1 MYNDGM
7 ENNVIQLQY
16 NGKTITLIPTAHVSK
31 DSALKV
37 EEVIDE
43 IKPDSICIELDQDRY
58 NSLTEPDKYRNT
70 DVSKIIKEKKTVL
83 FLVNLV
89 LANYQKRL
97 ANQLGSSQSGNE
109 MLVGIQKAKEY
120 DATLVLADRNIQ
132 TTFKRVWA
140 NLNFKD
146 KVNLIGMV
154 IEAAFDDEE
163 VSEEE
168 LASLQQTDIL
178 NETLDEVAKEFPHIT
193 EPLVDER
200 DKYLAYKIK
209 NAPGNNIVAILG
221 AAHTINVPKYIQQDY
236 EIEEF
241 DKVPPKKTSSKI
253 TGWII
258 PVIIIV
264 LILLAFNID
273 PDTGIKQIKTWIIFN
288 GSFAAVGAEI
298 GVGHI
303 VSRLTGSVAA
313 PITSLNPLLGAGWF
327 AGLVQAEVT
336 KPTVDDFN
344 HLSEDCN
351 SIKGFYHNKV
361 TRVLLIVLLASLG
374 SSIGTF
380 VSGFSI
386 FKSLIDIL

>member
-1 MYNDGM
+1 MYNEGM

-221 AAHTINVPKYIQQDY
+221 AAHTINVPKYIRQDY

-288 GSFAAVGAEI
+288 GTFAAIGALL
-298 GVGHI
+298 GGGHI
-303 VSRLTGSVAA
+303 LSILTAFVAA

>member
-1 MYNDGM
+1 MYNRDM
-7 ENNVIQLQY
+7 ENNVIQLEY

-43 IKPDSICIELDQDRY
+43 IKPDSICIELDEDRY
-58 NSLTEPDKYRNT
+58 KSLTEPDKYRNT
-70 DVSKIIKEKKTVL
+70 DVVKIIKEKKTVL

-97 ANQLGSSQSGNE
+97 ANQLDSQSGNE
-109 MLVGIQKAKEY
+109 MLVGIKKAEEY
-120 DATLVLADRNIQ
+120 NATLVLADRNIQ

-146 KVNLIGMV
+146 KFNLISMV

-163 VSEEE
+163 ISEEE

-178 NETLDEVAKEFPHIT
+178 NEALDEVAKEFPHIT

-209 NAPGNNIVAILG
+209 NAPGTNIVAILG
-221 AAHTINVPKYIQQDY
+221 AAHTINVPKYIEEDY
-236 EIEEF
+236 EIDSF
-241 DKVPPKKTSSKI
+241 DVVPPKKTSSKI
-253 TGWII
+253 VGWII

-288 GSFAAVGAEI
+288 GSFAAIGALL
-298 GVGHI
+298 GGGHI
-303 VSRLTGSVAA
+303 LTILTSFVVA
-313 PITSLNPLLGAGWF
+313 PLTSLNPLLGAGWF
-327 AGLVQAEVT
+327 AGLVQARIS

-351 SIKGFYHNKV
+351 SLKGFYHNKV

-386 FKSLIDIL
+386 FASLIDIL